1 MAPALIHRLLS
12 HVHLAG
18 SCSAM
23 AHARFLATIP
33 PIALIAAPLLVRSA
47 HSLTSQV
54 DPSVAGPAPVCADPT
69 APVLLGSFVVVTAV
83 MWRARGSTCQG
94 LGAI

>member
-18 SCSAM
+18 SCSAT

-33 PIALIAAPLLVRSA
+33 PIALIAAPLLVQSA

-54 DPSVAGPAPVCADPT
+54 DPSVAGPAAVCADPA
-69 APVLLGSFVVVTAV
+69 APVLLGSFVVVAAV
-83 MWRARGSTCQG
+83 MWRARGSACQG